1 MITISTTQLA
11 TVCGG
16 NNTDA
21 KTTVGNGALLDRTVK
36 SRTDNAYRLDMIKQA
51 CDRKATTVE
60 QGWLSN
66 SEKVDQQKSATCFL
80 EATTPK

>member
-1 MITISTTQLA
+1 MITLSTTCLA
-11 TVCGG
+11 TVLGG
-16 NNTDA
+16 INTDA
-21 KTTVGNGALLDRTVK
+21 KTTIGNGAVLDRTVK

-60 QGWLSN
+60 QGWFST
-66 SEKVDQQKSATCFL
+66 SEKVDPQKSAACFL